1 MDLLLIALIL
11 IVVSLVFLGLKHVPE
26 PERLVVFRLGKVN
39 RLAGPGVVWLLP
51 SIDRGWRVNLDE
63 AVPEWRSLDTPE
75 LISRLIEYGG
85 QSAPSVGQR
94 T

>member
-1 MDLLLIALIL
+1 MDPLLIASSL
-11 IVVSLVFLGLKHVPE
+11 IVVGLVLLSVKHVSD
-26 PERLVVFRLGKVN
+26 PERLLVFRLGKVN

-75 LISRLIEYGG
+75 LISRLIEYGA
-85 QSAPSVGQR
+85 QPAKK
-94 T
+94 